1 MKRNHRTGRVS
12 EEIKKII
19 SNMIIN
25 GIKDPR
31 VSRLTSITDV
41 EVSNDLSYAKVYVS
55 VLGTEKEKKETLEAL
70 ESASGFI
77 RKEVGSKIKV
87 RHVPEFIFKEDNSLD
102 YSQHI
107 SKLIHDIEKDRDKN
121 DDEE

>member
-12 EEIKKII
+12 EEIKKIV

-31 VSRLTSITDV
+31 VSRLASVTDV
-41 EVSNDLSYAKVYVS
+41 EVSNDLSYAKVFIS
-55 VLGTEKEKKETLEAL
+55 VLGTEKEKRETLEAL
-70 ESASGFI
+70 ESAAGFI
-77 RKEVGSKIKV
+77 RKEVASKIKV
-87 RHVPEFIFKEDNSLD
+87 RHVPEFIFKEDTSLD

-107 SKLIHDIEKDRDKN
+107 SKLIKDIEKDRDKN
-121 DDEE
+121 NDEK